1 MATSELIPPSLR
13 KVVSQIVTENTLAYH
28 AYTIYLFSRDN
39 IKDIII
45 MGFLFGCLNASVAP
59 RFSMGPALSIEQLLL
74 VAPKMLLWSWS
85 NLFIFNLH
93 NQRHGSA
100 VAEDALN
107 KPWRPI
113 PAGRISTMQTTR
125 LMYLMYPIL
134 LGVSLRYGGLVP
146 CVAETLFCLWY
157 NEWGGASRPFTKNLQ
172 NGLGFACFFAGPLE
186 VATGHSVFAGRGKA
200 AVWLAILTAA
210 VTTTVHMQDFRD
222 MDGDRVANRQTVPL
236 AIGDFP
242 ARIIVAL
249 GIAFWTVAASCYWG
263 ASLTG
268 SCAAWIA
275 GGGLVVNLFRDRS
288 QPGDAFTWKT
298 WPAWVFGLFLLPL
311 MS

>member
-1 MATSELIPPSLR
+1 MSLN
-13 KVVSQIVTENTLAYH
+13 SIAYH
-28 AYTIYLFSRDN
+28 AYTVYLFSRDN
-39 IKDIII
+39 IKDIIC
-45 MGFLFGCLNASVAP
+45 MGFLFGSLNASVAP
-59 RFSMGPALSIEQLLL
+59 KFSMGPALSTEQILL

-93 NQRHGSA
+93 NQRHVEGI
-100 VAEDALN
+100 AEDALN

-125 LMYLMYPIL
+125 LMYLMYPVIL
-134 LGVSLRYGGLVP
+134 GISLKYGGLGP
-146 CVAETLFCLWY
+146 CLAEALFCLWY

-186 VATGHSVFAGRGKA
+186 VATGHSVFSGRGTA

-222 MDGDRVANRQTVPL
+222 MDGDRAVDRWTVPL

-242 ARIIVAL
+242 ARAIVAL
-249 GIAFWTVAASCYWG
+249 GIMFWTIAASFFWK
-263 ASLTG
+263 ATVVG
-268 SCAAWIA
+268 SWAAWLA
-275 GGGLVVNLFRDRS
+275 GGAVVLNLFRDRS
-288 QPGDAFTWKT
+288 RTGDAFTWKM
-298 WPAWVFGLFLLPL
+298 WPAWVLGLFLLPII
-311 MS
+311 S